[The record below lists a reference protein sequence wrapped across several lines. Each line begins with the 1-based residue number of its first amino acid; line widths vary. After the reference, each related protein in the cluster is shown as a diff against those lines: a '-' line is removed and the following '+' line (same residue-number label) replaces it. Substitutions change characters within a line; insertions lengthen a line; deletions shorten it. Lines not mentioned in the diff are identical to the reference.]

1 MTSRPLALPL
11 VASVLLHVT
20 GLVFVARLMGLSGLA
35 PAMELIPIVVVTAEP
50 TPSVPLLQ
58 AKPEL
63 SIPLAAQKITRPRL
77 IERPS
82 PFHAI
87 QPSAEPPSLPNE
99 LSPSASSPSAAK
111 EEEPRVAPVIPL
123 SATKLEAPPGNVIGP
138 ATTAG
143 SQAVPSSTS
152 AEGGEAGAGR
162 LFANGDMA
170 VLPGAGAG
178 GGSGGPGANGLGLG
192 ITDTGAKVTGLRL
205 GFARPRGGYQITPR
219 YPESARRQGIEG
231 TALLRF
237 QVLTNGRVGEVLIER
252 SAGHYDL
259 DLAAIEAIKRW
270 RFEPARRGHQAIAA
284 WAVLPVEFKLKRW

>member
-1 MTSRPLALPL
+1 MISRSFTLP
-11 VASVLLHVT
+11 VFASLLLHVA
-20 GLVFVARLMGLSGLA
+20 GLVFAARLVELSSEA
-35 PAMELIPIVVVTAEP
+35 PAITSIPIEVVTAEP

-58 AKPEL
+58 QKPPA
-63 SIPLAAQKITRPRL
+63 SQRITPPRL
-77 IERPS
+77 IEKPS
-82 PFHAI
+82 PSHAV
-87 QPSAEPPSLPNE
+87 QSSAEPPPLPNE
-99 LSPSASSPSAAK
+99 LLSGSLSSSSAAK
-111 EEEPRVAPVIPL
+111 EEEPLPEPVIPL
-123 SATKLEAPPGNVIGP
+123 PATKPEYSPGNVIGP

-143 SQAVPSSTS
+143 RQAIPSSTS

-192 ITDTGAKVTGLRL
+192 VTDTGAKVTGLRL

-231 TALLRF
+231 IALLRF

-259 DLAAIEAIKRW
+259 DLAAVEAIRRW

-284 WAVLPVEFKLKRW
+284 WAMLPVEFRLKK